1 MNISE
6 PRQDQKY
13 RYAEVVGA
21 LIDKGADPMT
31 KEKGLMEVS
40 AGFREVFFGY
50 TDALER
56 MIESVKG
63 PKREHFVD
71 EVGMF
76 NGYTRLIDSG
86 LIGRAEA
93 IQLLLDYGA
102 NRNIRGFNGWTAVD
116 AARGGNLAT
125 AGLTD

>member
-1 MNISE
+1 
-6 PRQDQKY
+6 
-13 RYAEVVGA
+13 
-21 LIDKGADPMT
+21 
-31 KEKGLMEVS
+31 MEVS

-56 MIESVKG
+56 MIESVKE
-63 PKREHFVD
+63 PKRDEFVN

-86 LIGRAEA
+86 LIGNPEA

-102 NRNIRGFNGWTAVD
+102 NRNIRGFNGWTGVD
-116 AARGGNLAT
+116 AARRGNSAT
-125 AGLTD
+125 AALTD